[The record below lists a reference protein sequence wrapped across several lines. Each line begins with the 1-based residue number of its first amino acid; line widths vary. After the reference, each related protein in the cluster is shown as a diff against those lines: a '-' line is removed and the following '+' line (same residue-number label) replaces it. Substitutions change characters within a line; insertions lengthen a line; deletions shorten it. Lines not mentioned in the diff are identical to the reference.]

1 MLIQVKVWFQN
12 RRMKW
17 RHSKEAKHQQTS
29 TSSSESRCVREEQ
42 GGPDST
48 QEPEIDIQTV
58 DSWKWE
64 RIITEMMVKLLW
76 LENKKE
82 QLV

>member
-1 MLIQVKVWFQN
+1 MNPELMNILINKVRILVWNYHVLIQVKVWFQN

-17 RHSKEAKHQQTS
+17 RHSKEAKHQQSS
-29 TSSSESRCVREEQ
+29 TSISESRSTREEQ

-58 DSWKWE
+58 DS
-64 RIITEMMVKLLW
+64 
-76 LENKKE
+76 
-82 QLV
+82 